1 MSQDAEIQ
9 AMMDISKALSEL
21 EPEAVSR
28 VLRWAADR
36 YQAKFSSSTAAASW
50 QESGNNGSSAAQRF
64 EDFASLYN
72 AANPPNAVERALV
85 AAYWFQAVQGNVDFD
100 ALSLN
105 KELKHLG
112 HPSTNI
118 TRDLDALINRTPRLV
133 IQVRKSGN
141 SKQARKKYKLTTEGR
156 RAVERMLNGGSVDGE

>member
-1 MSQDAEIQ
+1 
-9 AMMDISKALSEL
+9 
-21 EPEAVSR
+21 

-36 YQAKFSSSTAAASW
+36 YQAKFLGTAAASRP
-50 QESGNNGSSAAQRF
+50 ESGSNSSSAAQRF

-72 AANPPNAVERALV
+72 AANPPNAVERALI
-85 AAYWFQAVQGNVDFD
+85 AAYWFQAVQGDVDFD

-141 SKQARKKYKLTTEGR
+141 SKQARKKYKLSTEGR

>member
-36 YQAKFSSSTAAASW
+36 YQAKFSDSTAASRP
-50 QESGNNGSSAAQRF
+50 ESGSNGSSAVQRF
-64 EDFASLYN
+64 GDFASLYD

-85 AAYWFQAVQGNVDFD
+85 AAYWFQAVQGDVDFD

-156 RAVERMLNGGSVDGE
+156 RAVERMLNGGSADGE

>member
-1 MSQDAEIQ
+1 MSQDIEIQ

-36 YQAKFSSSTAAASW
+36 YQAKFLGTAAASRP
-50 QESGNNGSSAAQRF
+50 ESESNGSSAAQRF
-64 EDFASLYN
+64 EDFASLYD

-85 AAYWFQAVQGNVDFD
+85 AAYWFQAVQGDVDFD

-105 KELKHLG
+105 KEVKHLG
-112 HPSTNI
+112 HLLTNI